1 MPILEEPV
9 NSLGAF
15 IDRVDE
21 IRKSRGLPK
30 HKELWFR
37 GESRDYGDTILRPEL
52 YRPPAESAGAISE
65 TS

>member
-15 IDRVDE
+15 IDRVNE
-21 IRKSRGLPK
+21 IRKSWGLPK

-37 GESRDYGDTILRPEL
+37 GDPTRLLDWSD
-52 YRPPAESAGAISE
+52 GALMALH
-65 TS
+65 